1 MLFLRGEE
9 ERGRLLAAA
18 RRADAD
24 ADDSAPRRGGQGA
37 DAGDEG
43 EVMGTVH
50 RAGCD
55 CRELHA
61 ALVRGCELVRSAPQL
76 AAALEGDE
84 GVDTSGRRAGSEAS
98 VVIFC
103 RDRRGML
110 VDLSTVVTAVAWN
123 ILDVASETRAG
134 GLPTPTLLPNPNP
147 SPTPTPNPDPDP
159 NQVDL
164 LRLPD
169 PTRSAGPLRAPTCTG
184 EG

>member
-61 ALVRGCELVRSAPQL
+61 ALVRGSLTL
-76 AAALEGDE
+76 
-84 GVDTSGRRAGSEAS
+84 
-98 VVIFC
+98 
-103 RDRRGML
+103 
-110 VDLSTVVTAVAWN
+110 
-123 ILDVASETRAG
+123 
-134 GLPTPTLLPNPNP
+134 TPTL
-147 SPTPTPNPDPDP
+147 TPALTLTLTLTHVSS
-159 NQVDL
+159 QRS
-164 LRLPD
+164 RL
-169 PTRSAGPLRAPTCTG
+169 
-184 EG
+184 

>member
-61 ALVRGCELVRSAPQL
+61 ALVRGSLTL
-76 AAALEGDE
+76 
-84 GVDTSGRRAGSEAS
+84 
-98 VVIFC
+98 
-103 RDRRGML
+103 
-110 VDLSTVVTAVAWN
+110 
-123 ILDVASETRAG
+123 
-134 GLPTPTLLPNPNP
+134 TPTL
-147 SPTPTPNPDPDP
+147 TPALTLAPALTLTLTPNPYP
-159 NQVDL
+159 NQAL
-164 LRLPD
+164 LPR
-169 PTRSAGPLRAPTCTG
+169 
-184 EG
+184 